1 MQIPRS
7 QNMVADEVAKL
18 APSEE
23 ESTSIGLEMEVQK
36 RPSIEEISTF
46 TIQKLTKKKVLKQS
60 SSKIKI

>member
-1 MQIPRS
+1 
-7 QNMVADEVAKL
+7 MVADEVAKL
-18 APSEE
+18 APSKE